1 MKFIKR
7 EYPIVERCE
16 FAIYLERRLTKHG
29 DSELV
34 VFRLELEDGRYFCF
48 KTFDCLIEF
57 MKINL

>member
-34 VFRLELEDGRYFCF
+34 VFS
-48 KTFDCLIEF
+48 T
-57 MKINL
+57 